1 MRFEIVGKRSISWI
15 KGSQPRGDIS
25 RLPVVRVPSL
35 IRIRIRA
42 ICREER
48 DDDSSGSQLQG
59 YVNISPSSQG
69 LTSSL

>member
-35 IRIRIRA
+35 IRIRA

>member
-1 MRFEIVGKRSISWI
+1 MRFEIVGRSISWI
-15 KGSQPRGDIS
+15 QGSQPRGDIS

-35 IRIRIRA
+35 IRIRA

>member
-15 KGSQPRGDIS
+15 QGSQPRGDIS

-35 IRIRIRA
+35 IRIRA